1 MVLQGTAVDSTQSAK
16 PDYVDYLGDSGV
28 PDFPPFSK
36 QAVYACQCLPAGAVI
51 RGALGRSRLAHLLA
65 RRMPSHPAQWCR
77 RIQGRR
83 RRRRRRCLPLPIA
96 VVEGHLAQRSE

>member
-1 MVLQGTAVDSTQSAK
+1 M
-16 PDYVDYLGDSGV
+16 DYVDYLGDFGV

-83 RRRRRRCLPLPIA
+83 CRRCLPLPIA